1 MSTMYSMKNII
12 THDGD
17 ILLPKC
23 MYHMKNLYNF
33 DTKAESTEEE
43 IDINVRT
50 QVMKL
55 LKMPS
60 KEMADLEVRQDQLLK
75 KLDIL
80 YDRIKTIS
88 SFCNVDPTKVSRNN
102 KKPALIKILEEI
114 VLVYSPDCLPWFL
127 KKIVKESS
135 HPVNVSWH
143 IHSSVPIE
151 KVPKIQAFVKSFP
164 KQGHASKVT
173 IRLIFKNVAADPE
186 LKWSSLDLPMIGNVN
201 ILRYV
206 SLAYPSVIPYDSD
219 DYNVDNFLDICHLLE
234 KTPEKSKETL
244 TKKLFSQSKNWIY
257 NNEFSIVDIA
267 AYHVLKQWQNYTK
280 YAPKDWLAKCD
291 KLF

>member
-50 QVMKL
+50 Q
-55 LKMPS
+55 MPS

>member
-43 IDINVRT
+43 IDIN
-50 QVMKL
+50 
-55 LKMPS
+55 MPS